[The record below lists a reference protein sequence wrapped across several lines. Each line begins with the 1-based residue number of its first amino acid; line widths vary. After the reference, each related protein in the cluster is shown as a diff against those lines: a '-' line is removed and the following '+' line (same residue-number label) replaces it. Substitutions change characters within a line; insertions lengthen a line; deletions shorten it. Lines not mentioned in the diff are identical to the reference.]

1 MSEFEYTVTDTL
13 GIHARPAGII
23 VNAAKK
29 YNSRIVLTARG
40 STADAKRIFAVMG
53 LGVKCGDTIK
63 VTCEGGDE
71 AEAAS
76 ELKQLLEA
84 NL

>member
-1 MSEFEYTVTDTL
+1 MTEFEYTVTDQL

-23 VNAAKK
+23 VNEAKK
-29 YNSRIVLTARG
+29 YQSRITLSAKG
-40 STADAKRIFAVMG
+40 ATADAKRIFAVMG
-53 LGVKCGDTIK
+53 LGIKCGDTVK
-63 VTCEGGDE
+63 VTCEGEDE

-76 ELKQLLEA
+76 ALASRFGE